1 VDVSHIEWG
10 PKIGDHIGN
19 LCFKPG
25 NR

>member
-10 PKIGDHIGN
+10 PKVGDHVEN